1 MSALRQQ
8 QQQWAPTNNVEEQ
21 TPPAQECLVGTQ
33 PHIGVLE
40 AQGGYRNMNES
51 FQLGCLLKTNR
62 FAPLMEKD
70 DYNVNFPNLATSS
83 RSSSPSSKSSSRS
96 FTTPLKVKTAPLH
109 CTRARWPVA
118 STIALAKATPVA
130 RTTALTRATPRKWD
144 RRSTTRATILEKEG
158 TDAKTAEGTDEVNGV
173 EAELNINMLG
183 NHVDLTIDSGAA
195 EHVVGAHD
203 IPTVPIQKSEAAGTE
218 YIMAN
223 GKRITN

>member
-1 MSALRQQ
+1 
-8 QQQWAPTNNVEEQ
+8 
-21 TPPAQECLVGTQ
+21 
-33 PHIGVLE
+33 
-40 AQGGYRNMNES
+40 MNES

-70 DYNVNFPNLATSS
+70 DYNVNFPNLAA
-83 RSSSPSSKSSSRS
+83 SSKSSSSRS